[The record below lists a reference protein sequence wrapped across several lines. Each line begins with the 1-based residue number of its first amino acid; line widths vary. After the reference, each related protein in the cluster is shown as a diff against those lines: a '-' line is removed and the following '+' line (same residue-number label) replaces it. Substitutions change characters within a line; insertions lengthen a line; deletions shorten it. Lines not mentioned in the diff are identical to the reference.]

1 MTEFPFY
8 LFIFFLKGK
17 PTSRIRPEFIIFD
30 PLPAIQNKPVNQQTE
45 LLQPSPTPMSTPT
58 PVARRIHQLLSPAM
72 QRRRRRKASAGEPS
86 DSEETDNESCASPR
100 QQRKLPRPLLSAPIH
115 SKQQKMHTLRPT
127 PLVQVSSN
135 IWGTKFRIAGLSA
148 NLPSYLGQI
157 TYRTSLL
164 HLQPRQMTLGVVD
177 LRDPIYESPIIDC
190 NPDANQS
197 QSSNPASDDDE
208 HPNGKIVYMLLF
220 KI

>member
-1 MTEFPFY
+1 
-8 LFIFFLKGK
+8 
-17 PTSRIRPEFIIFD
+17 
-30 PLPAIQNKPVNQQTE
+30 
-45 LLQPSPTPMSTPT
+45 MSTPT
-58 PVARRIHQLLSPAM
+58 PVARRFHQLLSPAM

-100 QQRKLPRPLLSAPIH
+100 QQRKLPRPLLSVPIQ
-115 SKQQKMHTLRPT
+115 KQPKMHQPHTRPKPT

-177 LRDPIYESPIIDC
+177 LREPVLSPAIDC
-190 NPDANQS
+190 NTDANHS

-208 HPNGKIVYMLLF
+208 HPNGIFYINMLMNIKSNVSLIYYL
-220 KI
+220 KLLG